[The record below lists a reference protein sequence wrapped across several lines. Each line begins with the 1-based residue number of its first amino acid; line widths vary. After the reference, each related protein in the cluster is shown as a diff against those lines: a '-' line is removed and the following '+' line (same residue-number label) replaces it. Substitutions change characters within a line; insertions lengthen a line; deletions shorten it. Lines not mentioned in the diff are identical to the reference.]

1 MCPGR
6 GSRCAGTTR
15 MGAIGSAAARRPS
28 CTTRV
33 GKSEW
38 GNRRGI
44 GDRRLLERHPLSA
57 VILFACVGVGLG
69 YILFI
74 GDGVGPEGDARG
86 GR

>member
-1 MCPGR
+1 MPG
-6 GSRCAGTTR
+6 
-15 MGAIGSAAARRPS
+15 ARFSLCRYHLNGGD
-28 CTTRV
+28 RV
-33 GKSEW
+33 GGRQVPPEW

-44 GDRRLLERHPLSA
+44 GRLLERHPPLRA

>member
-33 GKSEW
+33 G
-38 GNRRGI
+38 NRRGI

-57 VILFACVGVGLG
+57 VILFACDGVGFD